1 MIEEEIT
8 EKSVKKRGEVLCGE
22 EILESS
28 ISEGPSVLTMHQQL
42 RAYREKQQQKFR
54 VKSQNGTTTP
64 INKDNNGNSENEK
77 TNNQEF
83 FRGQSARFKEAHK
96 QQSRILTCRERKSGL
111 HEHMNYRSCTWS
123 NY

>member
-64 INKDNNGNSENEK
+64 INKDNNGNSESRDDRPTAK
-77 TNNQEF
+77 MRRRTTKSFFGVSLPDLKRPTNNSQEF
-83 FRGQSARFKEAHK
+83 
-96 QQSRILTCRERKSGL
+96 
-111 HEHMNYRSCTWS
+111 
-123 NY
+123 